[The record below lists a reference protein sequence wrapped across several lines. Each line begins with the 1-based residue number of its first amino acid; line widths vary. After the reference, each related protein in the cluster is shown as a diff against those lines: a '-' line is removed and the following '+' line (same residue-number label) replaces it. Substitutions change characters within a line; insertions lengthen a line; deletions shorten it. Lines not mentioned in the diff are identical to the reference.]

1 MAVNF
6 NIKFGYRINGVDIS
20 QIFEQRNGSDDGM
33 AFGSELRKSHSLFT
47 SADYFRR
54 NEKDLRYTITGSANY
69 PEYGIIPKSAGQ
81 EYLGGANTTS
91 AFRVNG
97 APIDVALKGC
107 RPCDDNI
114 IGSDSPGT
122 VYINRIN
129 GQTWFSEQPNSA
141 SGYRLDHDPRYVFVE
156 LQGGGGGGAGGSA
169 LYASSGGAG
178 GGYCFKAVALP
189 ENSYIRVEIGA
200 GGNGGA
206 AGTGNNGGTGGNTIC
221 YDSAGG
227 FIARAY
233 GGYGGAHNNDYTVE
247 GGTALDGDVNVSGGN
262 GGTKESAGASVAQF
276 TVTFSTP
283 EQQTKTRGG
292 YSGGTSP
299 GNNHGGGGGASAFAN
314 GGNGDRD
321 NPTAGRLGSGGGGGG
336 YRLAGT
342 AGASGGDGFVRI
354 YY

>member
-1 MAVNF
+1 MAVNS
-6 NIKFGYRINGVDIS
+6 NITFGYRINGVDIS
-20 QIFEQRNGSDDGM
+20 QIFEQRDGPNDGM
-33 AFGSELRKSHSLFT
+33 SAGSGLRQSHSLFT
-47 SADYFRR
+47 SAAYFRR
-54 NEKDLRYTITGSANY
+54 KGKDLRYTITGSANH
-69 PEYGIIPKSAGQ
+69 PEYGIIPKSAG
-81 EYLGGANTTS
+81 ENYLGGANTTS

-107 RPCDDNI
+107 RPYDKMRRV
-114 IGSDSPGT
+114 SDGPST

-129 GQTWFSEQPNSA
+129 RQTWFSEQPNSA
-141 SGYRLDHDPRYVFVE
+141 SGYRLDHDPKYLFVE
-156 LQGGGGGGAGGSA
+156 LLAGGGGGGGGSA
-169 LYASSGGAG
+169 LYASSGGGG
-178 GGYCFKAVALP
+178 GGYCFKGLELP
-189 ENSYIRVEIGA
+189 ENDYLRVVVGA
-200 GGNGGA
+200 GGIGGA
-206 AGTGNNGGTGGNTIC
+206 AGTGNNGETGGNTIC

-262 GGTKESAGASVAQF
+262 GGKKENAGASVAQV
-276 TVTFSTP
+276 TVTFPTP
-283 EQQTKTRGG
+283 EQPIMLVGG

-321 NPTAGRLGSGGGGGG
+321 NPTAGTFGSGGGGGG

-342 AGASGGDGFVRI
+342 AGAAGGAGRVCVF
-354 YY
+354 Y